1 MIADT
6 IFAFTVTRNVAL
18 QATYSSLVPINI
30 VLLLVPCIMRATEPR
45 NS

>member
-6 IFAFTVTRNVAL
+6 VFAFTVTHNVAL
-18 QATYSSLVPINI
+18 QATFSSLVPINI
-30 VLLLVPCIMRATEPR
+30 VFLLVSCIMRATEPR